1 MIVLGD
7 YVDQV
12 NAATAKYSSTV
23 TDPKAALITTYDYD
37 EGAVSA
43 LMPWYQPAQL
53 DAHFFAG
60 TASHI
65 DHDVL

>member
-7 YVDQV
+7 YADQV

-43 LMPWYQPAQL
+43 LMPW
-53 DAHFFAG
+53 
-60 TASHI
+60 
-65 DHDVL
+65 